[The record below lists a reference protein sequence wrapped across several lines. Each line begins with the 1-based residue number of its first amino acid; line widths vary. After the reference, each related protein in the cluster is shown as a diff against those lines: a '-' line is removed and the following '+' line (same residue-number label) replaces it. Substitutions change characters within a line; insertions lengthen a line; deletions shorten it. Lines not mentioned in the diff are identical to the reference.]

1 MNATLYNIT
10 VNQASISS
18 IVQTKRQPYGLNIN
32 SCTIKPR
39 QLSVIYTYSPY
50 NINLKNYYSD
60 LNKSF
65 IPPILPIRLVAS

>member
-1 MNATLYNIT
+1 MHATLYDIT
-10 VNQASISS
+10 VNQASTSS

-32 SCTIKPR
+32 SCTIKSR

-50 NINLKNYYSD
+50 YINFKNYYSD

-65 IPPILPIRLVAS
+65 IPPMLPIRLVAS